1 MLAQKCVCVC
11 KSPAIISRNCERF
24 QQVHRFFWL
33 VHCAKM
39 GNKIT
44 CLEPMPSVPL
54 LSVASAAVLAKQKLR
69 HRAGL
74 FYTFMWESPTT
85 QHCAWYATFSTPHFS
100 PVETLLLFLHTNPT
114 LFLQPLFSLL
124 QTPPPL
130 FFPTTRPFLQTP
142 CIFLQSPPS
151 AAGLHI
157 QRVQLSAC
165 MNSISGRREQPK
177 CSKHAN

>member
-114 LFLQPLFSLL
+114 LFSNPFFPCSRPLPPFFFQPPGLFSKHPAFFSKAPL
-124 QTPPPL
+124 QQQVYT
-130 FFPTTRPFLQTP
+130 FSVSS
-142 CIFLQSPPS
+142 C
-151 AAGLHI
+151 LH
-157 QRVQLSAC
+157 A
-165 MNSISGRREQPK
+165 
-177 CSKHAN
+177 